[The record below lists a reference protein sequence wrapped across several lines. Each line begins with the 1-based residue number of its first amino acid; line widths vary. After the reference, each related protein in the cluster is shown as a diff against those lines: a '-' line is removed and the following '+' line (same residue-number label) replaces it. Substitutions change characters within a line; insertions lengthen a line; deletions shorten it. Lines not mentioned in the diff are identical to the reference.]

1 MTALTK
7 DCMHYYQHHIGDFIK
22 DTNFL
27 TNEEVGIYM
36 KLIWLYYDT
45 EKPLTNNLFLL
56 SMKTNARESEATV
69 QGILQMFFVLHE
81 DEWHHTRC
89 DKEIAEYADFCAKQ
103 KANGLK
109 GGRPKISHEQP
120 KENPTDSQLKPKETL
135 TTNHYPLPTN
145 HIKNIPIPEGMNV
158 IVWSDYL
165 KLRNKQKKPLT
176 ETALKGLQRE
186 ADKAKMPLVDVL
198 QTCCERGWI
207 GFKADW
213 IADKKVMGTA
223 TQEWRNNDSLMIAK
237 ATELGLSTIG
247 MQRYDIINKIDAHI
261 RSRGL

>member
-1 MTALTK
+1 
-7 DCMHYYQHHIGDFIK
+7 MHYYQHHIGDFIK

-45 EKPLTNNLFLL
+45 EKPLKNDIYTL
-56 SMKTNARESEATV
+56 SMKTNARDSQQAVE
-69 QGILQMFFVLHE
+69 QILAMFFELYE
-81 DEWHHTRC
+81 NEWHHTRC

-109 GGRPKISHEQP
+109 GGRPKLIHEQP
-120 KENPTDSQLKPKETL
+120 KENPTDSQTKPKETL
-135 TTNHYPLPTN
+135 TTNHYPLTTI

-158 IVWSDYL
+158 VVWSDYL

-207 GFKADW
+207 GFKAEW
-213 IADKKVMGTA
+213 LAEKKVMGSA
-223 TQEWRNNDSLMIAK
+223 TQEWRNNDALMIAK

-247 MQRYDIINKIDAHI
+247 MQRYDIINKIDAHM